1 MPLVTLVGEK
11 LAKEGKELV
20 FCGMG
25 KECKGC
31 RLKSACLN
39 LEEGRRYRIMNVR
52 DSRHECKIHEGGV
65 RVVEIEKVPIPA
77 TIAQKNIVEGAMIS
91 YIPKNCKNLGC
102 QFYKLC
108 HPLGLK
114 NSIKGKVVGVGNE
127 IDCPDGYQLVEIQLL
142 C

>member
-20 FCGMG
+20 FYGMG

-39 LEEGRRYRIMNVR
+39 LEEGRRYRIKNVR
-52 DSRHECKIHEGGV
+52 DNKHECKIHEGGV
-65 RVVEIEKVPIPA
+65 RVVEMEKVPIPT
-77 TIAQKNIVEGAMIS
+77 TIARKKTVEGAMIS
-91 YIPKNCKNLGC
+91 FTPMNCKNLGC

-108 HPLGLK
+108 HPLGIE
-114 NSIKGKVVGVGNE
+114 NGIKGKVVGVGSE
-127 IDCPDGYQLVEIQLL
+127 IDCPNGHELVKVQLL